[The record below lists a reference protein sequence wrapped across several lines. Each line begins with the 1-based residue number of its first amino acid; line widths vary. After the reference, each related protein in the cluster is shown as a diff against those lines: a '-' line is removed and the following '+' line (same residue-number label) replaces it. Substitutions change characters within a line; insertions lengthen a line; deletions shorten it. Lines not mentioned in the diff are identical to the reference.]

1 MAPLYPNM
9 GQVSPPPPRTGS
21 LHTLF
26 SISQGQCTLRV
37 VPYFFLEISKQRKY
51 PSEQKKKCPRVS
63 RRQLAHYFSL
73 SSKCVSPHG
82 SKFLHV
88 LKCIP
93 ANFFR
98 VKCVTFLAPH
108 EHDFQKLNSH
118 FQRFPT
124 ISQRCMNVAENVRRC
139 SDKMVSITSNP
150 NAK

>member
-9 GQVSPPPPRTGS
+9 GQVPHPPPPQKLTYTVFNKSRAVYTMSG
-21 LHTLF
+21 
-26 SISQGQCTLRV
+26 
-37 VPYFFLEISKQRKY
+37 PYFFLGISKQRKH
-51 PSEQKKKCPRVS
+51 PSKQKKCPRVS

-98 VKCVTFLAPH
+98 VKCVTFSAPH
-108 EHDFQKLNSH
+108 EHDFRKLNSH
-118 FQRFPT
+118 FRRFPT

-139 SDKMVSITSNP
+139 SDEMVSITSNP